1 MSMVTFIGLHSFFY
15 NTGHWDFC
23 HGAQGQLVAEAGRL
37 AFGGVFGRT
46 KPIRHLFS
54 SFAVGDNPKR
64 SPRCCHRAAR
74 QMLVCMAGW
83 VVFARGLS
91 ADQSQFQIRYSF
103 SFIGLRAIPCVSDR
117 VMGNFWKKPSWR
129 PRGLPVPWPG
139 GKSICPFSYAFLLLL
154 AIHIGM
160 AAWMGFLS

>member
-23 HGAQGQLVAEAGRL
+23 HGAQGHLVAEAGRL

-64 SPRCCHRAAR
+64 SPRCCLRAAR

-91 ADQSQFQIRYSF
+91 ADQSQFQIKYHFHRPTCHSVRVRSGNGEF
-103 SFIGLRAIPCVSDR
+103 LEEAIMASA
-117 VMGNFWKKPSWR
+117 GPS
-129 PRGLPVPWPG
+129 GAVD
-139 GKSICPFSYAFLLLL
+139 AM
-154 AIHIGM
+154 M
-160 AAWMGFLS
+160 ASSKNSPL